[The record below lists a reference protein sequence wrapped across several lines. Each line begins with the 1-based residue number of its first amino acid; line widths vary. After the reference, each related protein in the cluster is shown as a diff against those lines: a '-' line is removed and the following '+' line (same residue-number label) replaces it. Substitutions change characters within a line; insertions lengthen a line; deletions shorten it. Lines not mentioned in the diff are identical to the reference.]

1 MADHNKI
8 MEIIDLC
15 EQSNRHDLGIYL
27 HLLVNM
33 FEDGEIYDPS
43 SSDEEVEEDEDGC
56 VPETIEIK
64 EVEKGFYKIV

>member
-1 MADHNKI
+1 MADHNRI

-15 EQSNRHDLGIYL
+15 EQADRHDLGIYL
-27 HLLVNM
+27 HILVNM

-43 SSDEEVEEDEDGC
+43 SDEDVEEDEDGC
-56 VPETIEIK
+56 VPENIEIK